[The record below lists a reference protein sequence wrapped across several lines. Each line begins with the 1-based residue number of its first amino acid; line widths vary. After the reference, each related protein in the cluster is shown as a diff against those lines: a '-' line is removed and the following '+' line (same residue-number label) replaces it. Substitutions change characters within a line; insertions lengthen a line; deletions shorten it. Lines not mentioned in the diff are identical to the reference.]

1 MGGFENRE
9 VSLRALT
16 AAENTRCRSQTRSK
30 IPSTQTITQE
40 CPIQD
45 LRAQLKKAT
54 NAMENA
60 VSTSNGLELKYAK
73 QLRCLTDELEMAEAN
88 AEKMRKSASEKFRDE
103 IADLPLRISSDSL
116 REFLEEEMLSMDSNS
131 PDSLSRFYKDAAAV
145 RLQALHRGKVGR
157 KRVVVKKQVGL
168 QHMAAKQVQA
178 LMAGRAVRLELT
190 GTDDE
195 LERIRRGS
203 QMRQEHEE
211 EERRKCSSSQM
222 SVAQEIAFSRTSS
235 APAGWGTPVEDE
247 VLAAVEEEEQLVT
260 GDRVEC
266 LCLLDPT
273 DPGLYP
279 GNILCVNFDGTVD
292 IEFDDKLKRTRS
304 CVELNEVHALV
315 EVIVES
321 PAARYAAVVEH
332 ATTQQ
337 QIYDE
342 AAVSRMQEAAASKIQ
357 AIQRGKHGRKEVAMK
372 VAAKREL
379 LQQTSAA
386 AKIQAIQRGKH
397 GRKEVAAKRELVK
410 QTSAVS
416 RIQAIQR
423 GKHGRKQV
431 AAKREV
437 VKQTSAVSKI
447 QAIQRGNKDRSAVAA
462 RRERRQ
468 SDAAASRTHA
478 VQQGKHDSEGVLARQ
493 ELRLTNAA

>member
-157 KRVVVKKQVGL
+157 KQVVVKKQVGL

-292 IEFDDKLKRTRS
+292 
-304 CVELNEVHALV
+304 NEVDALV
-315 EVIVES
+315 EVIVET

-397 GRKEVAAKRELVK
+397 GRKEVVQKRELVQ

-423 GKHGRKQV
+423 GKNGRKQV

-437 VKQTSAVSKI
+437 VKQTSAVSRI
-447 QAIQRGNKDRSAVAA
+447 QAIQRGKNGRKQVAA
-462 RRERRQ
+462 KR
-468 SDAAASRTHA
+468 
-478 VQQGKHDSEGVLARQ
+478 
-493 ELRLTNAA
+493 